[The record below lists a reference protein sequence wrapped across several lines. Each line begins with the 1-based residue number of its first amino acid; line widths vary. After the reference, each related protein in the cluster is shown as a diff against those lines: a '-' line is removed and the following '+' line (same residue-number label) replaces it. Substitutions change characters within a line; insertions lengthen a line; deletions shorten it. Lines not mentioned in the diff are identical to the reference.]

1 MQPIKPA
8 ATRSTA
14 LASRLPAP
22 LPPSPP
28 ATHVGSGI
36 RVAPSDFPEPAQRE
50 KRTGL
55 TRNACRRCRAQK
67 HKCDGKHPNCKR
79 CFNKGLSCAYDV
91 SHEGITRME
100 HLKEQL
106 DATTQDLHRG
116 MSVLRGFLSG
126 SDEEAV
132 ARLAQWRRDGS
143 IEAVVGPYVQR
154 APRHQRDSISAS
166 SQESIDLEE
175 VAHARLAAAI
185 TEVQQSVRMLE
196 NLEARS
202 DSKTSHSART
212 PEALPDW
219 YNTVMR

>member
-1 MQPIKPA
+1 
-8 ATRSTA
+8 
-14 LASRLPAP
+14 
-22 LPPSPP
+22 
-28 ATHVGSGI
+28 
-36 RVAPSDFPEPAQRE
+36 
-50 KRTGL
+50 
-55 TRNACRRCRAQK
+55 
-67 HKCDGKHPNCKR
+67 
-79 CFNKGLSCAYDV
+79 
-91 SHEGITRME
+91 ME

-106 DATTQDLHRG
+106 DATTQDLQRG

-126 SDEEAV
+126 SDEEAAV
-132 ARLAQWRRDGS
+132 RLAQWRRDGS
-143 IEAVVGPYVQR
+143 IDAVVGPHAQR

-202 DSKTSHSART
+202 DSTTSHSART
-212 PEALPDW
+212 PEVLPDW